1 MIYIKAYTGALLAF
15 LALDALWLGLVAK
28 SFYASQLGD
37 LMRDKPQFV
46 AAGVFYLAYVA
57 GVVYFAVAPALNAA
71 NPLRTAVISGALL
84 GLLAYGTY
92 DMTNYATLKG
102 WPPLL
107 VAVDLAWGTVLTAAA
122 AACGYALTR
131 I

>member
-1 MIYIKAYTGALLAF
+1 MIFVKAYAGALIAF

-37 LMRDKPQFV
+37 LMREKPGFV
-46 AAGVFYLAYVA
+46 AAGVFYLAYVG
-57 GVVYFAVAPALNAA
+57 GVVYFVVLPALTSAS
-71 NPLRTAVISGALL
+71 PLRAAVINGALL

-102 WPPLL
+102 WPALL
-107 VAVDLAWGTVLTAAA
+107 VVIDLTWGAVITATA

-131 I
+131 V

>member
-1 MIYIKAYTGALLAF
+1 MIYLKAYSGALIVF
-15 LALDALWLGLVAK
+15 LALDAMWLGLVAK

-37 LMRDKPQFV
+37 LMRDKPGFV
-46 AAGVFYLAYVA
+46 AAGTFYLAYVG
-57 GVVYFAVAPALNAA
+57 GVVYFAVLPSLGAA
-71 NPLRTAVISGALL
+71 SPLRAAVINGALL

-107 VAVDLAWGTVLTAAA
+107 VAVDLAWGAVITATA
-122 AACGYALTR
+122 AACGYVLTR
-131 I
+131 V